1 MQHSGSVTA
10 SSRKNQ
16 RDNNR
21 SIKMQTLEHITEL
34 LVLGDAN
41 AETNSP
47 TGTQEQ
53 ELNPDEKY
61 DE

>member
-1 MQHSGSVTA
+1 LDRLIVGGIQDQE
-10 SSRKNQ
+10 RQ
-16 RDNNR
+16 
-21 SIKMQTLEHITEL
+21 MQTSDTAHEL

-41 AETNSP
+41 EETNSP
-47 TGTQEQ
+47 TGFQEQ